1 MEDATKCY
9 NFQESMK
16 ISNHC
21 HKREM
26 DYEIDISYSCDN
38 YDNTQSKAFNDIN
51 EVYDINFQTGN
62 EAV

>member
-1 MEDATKCY
+1 
-9 NFQESMK
+9 
-16 ISNHC
+16 
-21 HKREM
+21 M